1 MQSIEDK
8 IVSRIYGR
16 GRGWAFSQKDFSQ
29 LGRREAIDVS
39 LYRLKKKGTIRRVI
53 RGIYEYPKNS
63 ILLNTKLSPDID
75 QVARALARKFGW
87 NIQPSGPA
95 ALNLMGVSMQVPG
108 RYVYLSSGPD
118 RSYKIEKTALQFQHA
133 MLKEAS
139 FKLPESALIVQG
151 LRSLGK
157 AGITN
162 QVIAGIRNWLDP
174 SLRIKVL
181 NDTKTVTD
189 WIYKPIQNICRE
201 DRNGLHPF
209 YRRISAG
216 TNG

>member
-8 IVSRIYGR
+8 IIRRIYGR
-16 GRGWAFSQKDFSQ
+16 GRGWAFSQRDFSE

-39 LYRLKKKGTIRRVI
+39 LHRLGKKGKIRRII

-63 ILLNTKLSPDID
+63 ILLKKELSPDID

-95 ALNLMGVSMQVPG
+95 SLNMMGVSPQVPG
-108 RYVYLSSGPD
+108 RYIYLSSGPD
-118 RSYKIEKTALQFQHA
+118 RLYIIGKTVLQFQHA

-139 FKLPESALIVQG
+139 IKLPESALIVQG

-157 AGITN
+157 SGITTE
-162 QVIAGIRNWLDP
+162 VIVGIRNWLDP
-174 SLRIKVL
+174 TLRTKVL
-181 NDTKTVTD
+181 KDTKTVTD
-189 WIYKPIQNICRE
+189 WIYKAIREICVE
-201 DRNGLHPF
+201 DRNG
-209 YRRISAG
+209 
-216 TNG
+216 

>member
-16 GRGWAFSQKDFSQ
+16 GRGWVFSQKDFSN

-63 ILLNTKLSPDID
+63 MFLKKELSPDID

-95 ALNLMGVSMQVPG
+95 ALNLMGVSSQVPG

-118 RSYKIEKTALQFQHA
+118 RSYKIEKTELQFQHA
-133 MLKEAS
+133 TLKEAS
-139 FKLPESALIVQG
+139 FKIPESALIVQG

-157 AGITN
+157 TGITN
-162 QVIAGIRNWLDP
+162 QVITGIRNWLDP
-174 SLRIKVL
+174 SLRIRILK
-181 NDTKTVTD
+181 DTKAVTD
-189 WIYKPIQNICRE
+189 WIYKPIREICRE
-201 DRNGLHPF
+201 DR
-209 YRRISAG
+209 SA
-216 TNG
+216 